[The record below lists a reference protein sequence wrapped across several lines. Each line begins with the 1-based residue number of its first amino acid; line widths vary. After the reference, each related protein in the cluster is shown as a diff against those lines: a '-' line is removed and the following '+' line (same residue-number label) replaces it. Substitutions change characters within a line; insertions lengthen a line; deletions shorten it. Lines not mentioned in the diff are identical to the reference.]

1 MKYKDNS
8 VSKGKKRVISIS
20 DSREWQKWAF
30 FDGARKAKKIPM
42 AFLLSGYVL
51 RRQGL
56 KNQVGILVYSNKV
69 SGLEL
74 VSGNQADNG
83 QKDGLRGWRGPRT
96 RRNAKK
102 KKKRTQKKSVSF
114 VELGKAEPEPPYFES
129 AVVCLCWLLLKCSQA
144 EAQRLEGRV
153 MTER

>member
-102 KKKRTQKKSVSF
+102 KKSEHKKSLSVS
-114 VELGKAEPEPPYFES
+114 S
-129 AVVCLCWLLLKCSQA
+129 N
-144 EAQRLEGRV
+144 
-153 MTER
+153 